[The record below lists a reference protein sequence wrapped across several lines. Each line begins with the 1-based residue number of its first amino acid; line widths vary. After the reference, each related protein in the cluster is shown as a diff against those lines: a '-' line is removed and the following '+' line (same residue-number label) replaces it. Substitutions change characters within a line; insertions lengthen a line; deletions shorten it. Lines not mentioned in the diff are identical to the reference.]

1 MTAEEYNEY
10 LALQWWF
17 SVPRSMT
24 KGNKER
30 MKRFKAL
37 TVKALQCTR

>member
-1 MTAEEYNEY
+1 MSEEEYNEY

-24 KGNKER
+24 KENKAR
-30 MKRFKAL
+30 LKRFQQL
-37 TVKALQCTR
+37 TVKALRCTR